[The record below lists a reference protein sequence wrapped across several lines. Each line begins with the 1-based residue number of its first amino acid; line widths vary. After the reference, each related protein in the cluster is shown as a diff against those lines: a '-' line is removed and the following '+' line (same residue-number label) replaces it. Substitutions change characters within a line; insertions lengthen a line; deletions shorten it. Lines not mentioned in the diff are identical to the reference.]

1 MLSSFRKVFQL
12 LDAFTADAPE
22 WSLADLSRETGIAKP
37 TVHHIMTTLIEGGWI
52 DRNAETKKYRL
63 GVRLWEKGWL
73 AVNQM
78 GVRDVARP
86 FLESLVVECG
96 ETVRLAIIDSVD
108 PRWVIYIDRVEGQH
122 AVRADVAGATRA
134 PSYSVATG
142 KAILAHNPDI
152 VKSLLARPLKGYTPG
167 TLTDS
172 ATLLRDLALTRQRGY
187 SLNQSEFRSD
197 VVGVAA
203 PVLNHEGRVLA
214 AVGVSGPAY
223 RLGSAATKRIAP
235 AVVAT
240 AREISKRMGYM
251 HNNHGGSDE
260 NVASNRNRRTA
271 APGSRG
277 NNGAKLSGTSDRGV
291 RGLRSRGRQ

>member
-1 MLSSFRKVFQL
+1 MLSSFRKVFRL

-22 WSLADLSRETGIAKP
+22 WSLADLSRETAIAKP

-52 DRNAETKKYRL
+52 DRHAETKKYRL

-86 FLESLVVECG
+86 FLEELVGDCG
-96 ETVRLAIIDSVD
+96 ETVRLAILDSVD

-142 KAILAHNPDI
+142 KAMLAHNPDV
-152 VKSLLARPLKGYTPG
+152 VKGMLARPLKGYTSG

-203 PVLNHEGRVLA
+203 PILNHEGRVLA

-223 RLGSAATKRIAP
+223 RLGPAATKRIAP

-240 AREISKRMGYM
+240 AAEISKRMGYM
-251 HNNHGGSDE
+251 HNHGGSDE
-260 NVASNRNRRTA
+260 NVASNRVRRSA
-271 APGSRG
+271 ASGSRG
-277 NNGAKLSGTSDRGV
+277 RNGTKLPGTPDRSA
-291 RGLRSRGRQ
+291 RGLRPRGRQ